1 MQASDVMTKLST
13 SVGQATNLKI
23 VGADG
28 KLIDMSGSSS
38 NSGAEDAPQ
47 RIEQADGDDSDDD
60 FNHLILN

>member
-38 NSGAEDAPQ
+38 NSGAEDAP
-47 RIEQADGDDSDDD
+47 
-60 FNHLILN
+60 